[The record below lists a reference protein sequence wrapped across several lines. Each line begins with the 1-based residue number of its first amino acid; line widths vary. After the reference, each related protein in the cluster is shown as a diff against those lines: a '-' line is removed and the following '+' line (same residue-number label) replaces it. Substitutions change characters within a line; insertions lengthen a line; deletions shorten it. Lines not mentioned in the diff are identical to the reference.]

1 MNSKNKNAGIAG
13 ILYLLIAITGEFSII
28 LWFLIKGVKEH

>member
-1 MNSKNKNAGIAG
+1 MNSKKNDGIAG

-28 LWFLIKGVKEH
+28 LWVLIKGVKEH